1 MKLIL
6 RQFYWLTAYLLSNDP
21 PFLKNHLCWVFVAVF
36 RLSAVVAH
44 RLSCPM
50 ACGIFVPQAGIKP
63 ASPSNGRW
71 ILNHWT
77 HQGSP
82 IPLPLLFQNMPVGR
96 EKKFFFFILHVCAYC
111 KTNSSEPFLDTG
123 CWVGVRVPQIPSPLL
138 LVFLPKAGNESGQA
152 SYSRIS
158 SDLLKPRGR
167 KFQDSD
173 LQ

>member
-1 MKLIL
+1 MCNAAS
-6 RQFYWLTAYLLSNDP
+6 FTVFLSP

-71 ILNHWT
+71 ILNHS
-77 HQGSP
+77 HSSSSSILEYACGE
-82 IPLPLLFQNMPVGR
+82 R
-96 EKKFFFFILHVCAYC
+96 KKNFFFILHVCAYC

-173 LQ
+173 L